1 MTWLRAALE
10 VGIGVL
16 ACGCL
21 RAPIELDTF
30 GDTEGDASSSDAADD
45 ADGLGMTGPILPGG
59 DDAPEGDAAGDGD
72 TPACHPSY
80 VPCLPVV
87 DDLDCDEVRA
97 LDAAPVDVV
106 GDDEYGL
113 DADRDG
119 VGCEG

>member
-1 MTWLRAALE
+1 M
-10 VGIGVL
+10 GIGAL
-16 ACGCL
+16 LCGCL
-21 RAPIELDTF
+21 RAPIELDTS
-30 GDTEGDASSSDAADD
+30 GDTAGEGAGSDAPDE

-59 DDAPEGDAAGDGD
+59 DEASTGDAADEGDAPA
-72 TPACHPSY
+72 ACHPSY

-113 DADRDG
+113 DADHDG